1 MKQGRGELDPN
12 NHARRSRWALLGALI
27 GIAVI
32 IAIPGYVYFQQ
43 VVAPGNRTVVSI
55 DGRQVLSTN
64 ELVRAVVVGQMLIAD
79 PTDLSGLGP
88 APYLVADTT
97 LNAEL
102 LRAEA
107 VARGVA
113 VSRSDIDTV
122 VQARFR
128 PAPQTA
134 DDTLDAELDRLYRE
148 AYTRFLA
155 ERGVADSEY
164 RHVVEQALLR
174 DHVAATMPGGTAELD
189 EWLSERRNVQQAE
202 VNLSSAVYA
211 WVLDEVRASLPRNT
225 TNQQEQR

>member
-1 MKQGRGELDPN
+1 MNQGRSELDAN
-12 NHARRSRWALLGALI
+12 DHSRRSRWALWGALI

-43 VVAPGNRTVVSI
+43 VVVPGNRTVVSI

-64 ELVRAVVVGQMLIAD
+64 ELVRAVVVGQMLFAD
-79 PTDLSGLGP
+79 PTDLSGLGA
-88 APYLVADTT
+88 APYLVADTA

-107 VARGVA
+107 AARGVA
-113 VSRSDIDTV
+113 VTSADIDAV
-122 VQARFR
+122 VKTQFR
-128 PAPQTA
+128 PAPQVG

-148 AYTRFLA
+148 SYTRFLA
-155 ERGVADSEY
+155 ERGVTDDEY
-164 RHVVEQALLR
+164 RHVIAQTLLR
-174 DHVAATMPGGTAELD
+174 DHVAATMPGATTELD
-189 EWLSERRNVQQAE
+189 HWLSERRNDQQAQ

-225 TNQQEQR
+225 TNEQEQQ